1 MSDFDKQKEVLLKK
15 IEAQIKKFEP
25 TGDRSWVQWGAYAGI
40 VIGAGTIIYFGSAL
54 IGLEV
59 AISAAVGGA
68 TASTTGA
75 IASLSAKT
83 IVSSG
88 AIIGGLD
95 ASWSKFQEWGF
106 ADPDNYTN
114 GGKSTYLN
122 FYFHLMLSDYYNT
135 IEKLQQD
142 TGEFFEV
149 ENFLIISNSYLNDRA
164 IQGTP
169 VIPTALYEDV
179 YTENNIKEFKFIA
192 SQALNSFIFNKNEV
206 NEDISRIIQKSVY
219 DSLSNGDFEEKFGI
233 NQIEL
238 KTGLRLFSYN
248 DAIKKSSLGV
258 KRFITK
264 PATIEVQINDPKQR
278 VNDKK
283 NFFLRKDVGLGK
295 DWYVYP
301 QNVEDSLSKPT
312 ISKELL
318 TEEIVEANS
327 LNKDIITWPT
337 DVIKEESEE
346 MNSLKSFNEINEEK
360 NITTYKF
367 KFYNPTNPSNNFL
380 AGVDNWFSSVDYDSS
395 NFLSFLMVTQYLG
408 FIEQIYKVL
417 DDPESNLNSGGRSK
431 TLGEIATQFFDS
443 ETSPKA
449 FNFLKEV
456 YYHIAIDKEIARRIG
471 FINKIL
477 EISEDPN
484 RQAGALT
491 NEEIELARKSG
502 LNAFKKTEVENIK
515 IEGLDEEAIKNL
527 QKVFKQCALMININ
541 KLADDYNSDLLND
554 YSEMPYNGRFYVLKS
569 GGANSSQETILSKL
583 VSSEQEQEL
592 FELDPWQ
599 VSTLTPMFR
608 LFKVM
613 EDANGRTKEVEFI
626 FERTSKID
634 RGKAVKG
641 PDYTS
646 PQHTFMSSG
655 IDKGSGVGVK
665 QFSIDFQG
673 TNPAEARNDIKAN
686 LTLFFQSFTD
696 FIRYRNSTSDP
707 ENTYRYVDLVIQP
720 VHSSKVEI
728 SNTLQYDPSFYRIR
742 ADLGYYVPS
751 FAGKKLKEAI
761 EFSNKSFTLTMVDH
775 DIKFN
780 NDGSV
785 EISIEYRAYLESLL
799 KHPRLDALAS
809 PELIEKRI
817 ENSKK
822 LADEINKRQCSKE
835 QLRELQLSLQVQEE
849 ELIKK
854 SLQSIMTR
862 LIERGKIYN
871 AQIKE
876 EDKQHFINYGF
887 FSECNLEILQENIDD
902 QNVDIGK
909 VMSTNLPEESDEF
922 DFADS
927 SDTLVQ
933 YFYFGDLLYTILDC
947 VYDEQDKPREGL
959 ENNKIVLGSFEFDS
973 FSSSGNNVSIY
984 GINEMPIS
992 VDFFSRWFVDN
1003 ITSQK
1008 NTRTTFPVLNFI
1020 RQLSNSLIRQSLIE
1034 NCVNRKLEKN
1044 LRFQTGQITSFSK
1057 SGEPMAPISKKFF
1070 SNGETIINIDEARV
1084 DGLFPFA
1091 GGQSEKSDVNNYYNY
1106 IVLSAMGST
1115 LTYTGTGKYS
1125 EDIKQGRFHVHLGQ
1139 SSGLVKNISLSKTNQ
1154 TYLKEARFFQ
1164 NGIDGLLQ
1172 LSNVYVATLE
1182 MFGNTIFYPGMEF
1195 FFNPYG
1201 LGGEAEFGRP
1211 QDQNSVAWK
1220 MGIGGYH
1227 TVTSV
1232 KTTLT
1237 PGKFSTTVTGQQYYS
1252 GDGSGNS
1259 NLKKEGLTKLKSINE
1274 YEPDWGSSGKE
1285 AKMEACATVIAQV
1298 QWGDKFVDNRTAEEI
1313 EEQFYPT
1320 SDNTDPAAEPIETE
1334 SILPPESENNE
1345 LTNLFEL
1352 ETSQQE

>member
-1 MSDFDKQKEVLLKK
+1 MSDPAK
-15 IEAQIKKFEP
+15 IQALQDLAEKFKPEEGW
-25 TGDRSWVQWGAYAGI
+25 TWEQWAIVGGI
-40 VIGAGTIIYFGSAL
+40 TAVT
-54 IGLEV
+54 IGLAIATGGVIVVTAGLDFGLGV
-59 AISAAVGGA
+59 AAASTASTVGSVATATGAIGLGGA
-68 TASTTGA
+68 TTAYTANSFW
-75 IASLSAKT
+75 KT
-83 IVSSG
+83 LEDN
-88 AIIGGLD
+88 GLV
-95 ASWSKFQEWGF
+95 
-106 ADPDNYTN
+106 DPDKYTN
-114 GGKSTYLN
+114 GGKSTFLNRFFFLNLVSAKNDYEKEIINDDQVDLFLKEANDYLN
-122 FYFHLMLSDYYNT
+122 NRAHNSHFFIIPLDIIDEIITEQNLEESRYIASYALSLYALRKD
-135 IEKLQQD
+135 QV
-142 TGEFFEV
+142 G
-149 ENFLIISNSYLNDRA
+149 NDPTKALKKKA
-164 IQGTP
+164 IQ
-169 VIPTALYEDV
+169 
-179 YTENNIKEFKFIA
+179 F
-192 SQALNSFIFNKNEV
+192 
-206 NEDISRIIQKSVY
+206 
-219 DSLSNGDFEEKFGI
+219 LSNGSFNDKFGI
-233 NQIEL
+233 DSIIV
-238 KTGLRLFSYN
+238 KTAEKVIPYSTASKMISKGVRNSIRGLRSISV
-248 DAIKKSSLGV
+248 AIGDQFYLDKDYLTSG
-258 KRFITK
+258 FIGAMTW
-264 PATIEVQINDPKQR
+264 EVFPDKF
-278 VNDKK
+278 DKK
-283 NFFLRKDVGLGK
+283 PR
-295 DWYVYP
+295 
-301 QNVEDSLSKPT
+301 
-312 ISKELL
+312 L
-318 TEEIVEANS
+318 TDDILTDDIVAANS
-327 LNKDIITWPT
+327 LNQKDIQWPKGVFG
-337 DVIKEESEE
+337 DSPDKLKELEEFDEIKE
-346 MNSLKSFNEINEEK
+346 NSDLSS
-360 NITTYKF
+360 YKF
-367 KFYNPTNPSNNFL
+367 KFFEQNSYGFEKLIWGIDDGQNLIPSL
-380 AGVDNWFSSVDYDSS
+380 IAG
-395 NFLSFLMVTQYLG
+395 QYLD
-408 FIEQIYKVL
+408 FISDVYRKVHA
-417 DDPESNLNSGGRSK
+417 DYVGTQGRSETISEISK
-431 TLGEIATQFFDS
+431 RFFSEETTTGLNFINLIYSLIAT
-443 ETSPKA
+443 
-449 FNFLKEV
+449 
-456 YYHIAIDKEIARRIG
+456 DKEIARRFA
-471 FINKIL
+471 FIEQIR
-477 EISEDPN
+477 EIVKDPN
-484 RQAGALT
+484 RQPGALT
-491 NEEIELARKSG
+491 VEEIELARKSG

-720 VHSSKVEI
+720 AHSSKVEI
-728 SNTLQYDPSFYRIR
+728 LNTLQYDPSFYRIR